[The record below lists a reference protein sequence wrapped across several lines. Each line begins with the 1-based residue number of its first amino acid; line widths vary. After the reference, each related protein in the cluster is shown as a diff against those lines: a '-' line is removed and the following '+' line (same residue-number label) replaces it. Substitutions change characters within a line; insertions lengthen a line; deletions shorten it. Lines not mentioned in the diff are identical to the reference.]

1 MAHGFLQSFNKDLE
15 VYSAGTK
22 PAECIN
28 PKAVEAMSEVDID
41 ITTSYNSSNSKFRW
55 LGGSK
60 ATI

>member
-41 ITTSYNSSNSKFRW
+41 ITTSYNSSNSKFRC
-55 LGGSK
+55 
-60 ATI
+60 

>member
-28 PKAVEAMSEVDID
+28 PKAVEVMSEVGID
-41 ITTSYNSSNSKFRW
+41 ITTSYNSSNSKFRC
-55 LGGSK
+55 
-60 ATI
+60 